1 VLIPLPET
9 VYIDEVQGSDETGQG
24 TQEAP
29 FKTAVKALDFAGEEA
44 KIQVKKD
51 EEEYKEISASAL
63 KKAKKT
69 LVEQQRKAKKQE
81 EQRLKQEQDKQKKAE
96 GDAKALE
103 AAKSIVL
110 SEDQSLPKAS
120 PVCANSPN

>member
-29 FKTAVKALDFAGEEA
+29 LDFAGEEA